1 MDRSSDRTLFYFFLG
16 ILVWAPL
23 PLASNR
29 LWSLSLLC
37 GLVLLLS
44 IFVLYKQLHNVSL
57 STPLKKSLP
66 VIGLISL
73 GNIWISLQAIPAL
86 NLSISPTDSVHDAV
100 WGWCLLATFC
110 LTLQLVRS
118 RSRILLTGYILVG
131 SALFQAVYGSLMTL
145 TGYEFS
151 FLIPKESYQ
160 GVSTGTFINRNSQA
174 GYLVMCVSLG
184 IGLMISTL
192 KDEGSHNWRERGR
205 RWLTAL
211 LSKKIVLRIALL
223 IIVSG
228 LVMTHSRMGN
238 TSFFASLMIMGVLGL
253 ILSRKATRS
262 MIILLSSLI
271 ILDIFVVGTF
281 FGVQEVADRLQK
293 TSIEKESRDEVAKAT
308 INLMQPQLLTGTGA
322 GTFYTAFPEYR
333 TEDVGRGFYV
343 NTHND
348 YLEFSSE
355 FGLLGAAPLALTLL
369 LSLGAGL
376 YAQYKRRDK
385 LLRGI
390 AFGASMSIIAM
401 LIHATVDFNLQMPAN
416 ALTFMVILAF
426 AWIAVFKKTEKKKRK
441 M

>member
-16 ILVWAPL
+16 ILIWAPL

-37 GLVLLLS
+37 ALILLLS
-44 IFVLYKQLHNVSL
+44 TSVLYQQLKNNLTL
-57 STPLKKSLP
+57 STPLKRSLP
-66 VIGLISL
+66 IIGLFSI
-73 GNIWISLQAIPAL
+73 GTTWVSLQAIPAL
-86 NLSISPTDSVHDAV
+86 NLSISPTDSLHDAV
-100 WGWCLLATFC
+100 WGWCLLAMFC
-110 LTLQLVRS
+110 LTLQLLRNN
-118 RSRILLTGYILVG
+118 SRIMLTGYVLVG
-131 SALFQAVYGSLMTL
+131 SALFQAVYGSLMTF
-145 TGYEFS
+145 TGFEFS

-174 GYLVMCVSLG
+174 GYLVMCVSIG

-192 KDEGSHNWRERGR
+192 KDEASYNWRERSR

-211 LSKKIVLRIALL
+211 LSKKIILRIALL

-253 ILSRKATRS
+253 VLSRKATRS
-262 MIILLSSLI
+262 MVILLSSLL

-281 FGVQEVADRLQK
+281 FGVQEVADRLQN

-308 INLMQPQLLTGTGA
+308 IDLMQPQLLTGTGA

-355 FGLLGAAPLALTLL
+355 FGLLGTLPLGLVLL
-369 LSLGAGL
+369 ISLGAGL
-376 YAQYKRRDK
+376 YAQYKRRNK

-390 AFGASMSIIAM
+390 AFGSSMSIIAM

-426 AWIAVFKKTEKKKRK
+426 TWISVFKENKRK

>member
-16 ILVWAPL
+16 ILIWAPL

-73 GNIWISLQAIPAL
+73 GNTWISLQAIPAL
-86 NLSISPTDSVHDAV
+86 NLSISPTDSLHDAV

-131 SALFQAVYGSLMTL
+131 SAIFQAVYGSLMTL

-192 KDEGSHNWRERGR
+192 KDDGSHNWRERGR

-211 LSKKIVLRIALL
+211 LSQKIVLRIALL
-223 IIVSG
+223 IIVAG

-253 ILSRKATRS
+253 ILSRTATRS
-262 MIILLSSLI
+262 MIILLS
-271 ILDIFVVGTF
+271 
-281 FGVQEVADRLQK
+281 RLF
-293 TSIEKESRDEVAKAT
+293 I
-308 INLMQPQLLTGTGA
+308 
-322 GTFYTAFPEYR
+322 
-333 TEDVGRGFYV
+333 
-343 NTHND
+343 
-348 YLEFSSE
+348 
-355 FGLLGAAPLALTLL
+355 
-369 LSLGAGL
+369 
-376 YAQYKRRDK
+376 
-385 LLRGI
+385 
-390 AFGASMSIIAM
+390 
-401 LIHATVDFNLQMPAN
+401 
-416 ALTFMVILAF
+416 
-426 AWIAVFKKTEKKKRK
+426 
-441 M
+441 

>member
-16 ILVWAPL
+16 ILIWAPL

-37 GLVLLLS
+37 DLVLLLS
-44 IFVLYKQLHNVSL
+44 ISTLYQQLKGYSIP

-66 VIGLISL
+66 IIGLLSM
-73 GNIWISLQAIPAL
+73 GVMWISLQAVPAL
-86 NLSISPTDSVHDAV
+86 NLSISPTDSLHDAV
-100 WGWCLLATFC
+100 LGWCLVAMFC
-110 LTLQLVRS
+110 LTLQFVRS

-131 SALFQAVYGSLMTL
+131 SALFQAVYGSLMTF
-145 TGYEFS
+145 TGFEFS

-192 KDEGSHNWRERGR
+192 KDEGSYNWRERSR

-211 LSKKIVLRIALL
+211 LSKKIILRVALL

-253 ILSRKATRS
+253 ILRRKATRS
-262 MIILLSSLI
+262 MVILLSSLL

-281 FGVQEVADRLQK
+281 FGVQEVADRLQN

-308 INLMQPQLLTGTGA
+308 IDLMQPQLLTGTGA
-322 GTFYTAFPEYR
+322 GTFYTAFPEHR

-355 FGLLGAAPLALTLL
+355 FGLLGTLPLGLVLL
-369 LSLGAGL
+369 ISLGAGL

-390 AFGASMSIIAM
+390 AFGSSMSIIAM

-426 AWIAVFKKTEKKKRK
+426 TWISVFKKNKRK

>member
-1 MDRSSDRTLFYFFLG
+1 MG
-16 ILVWAPL
+16 VM
-23 PLASNR
+23 
-29 LWSLSLLC
+29 
-37 GLVLLLS
+37 
-44 IFVLYKQLHNVSL
+44 
-57 STPLKKSLP
+57 
-66 VIGLISL
+66 
-73 GNIWISLQAIPAL
+73 WISLQAVPAL
-86 NLSISPTDSVHDAV
+86 NLSISPTDSLHDAV
-100 WGWCLLATFC
+100 WGWCLVAMFC
-110 LTLQLVRS
+110 LTLQFVRS

-131 SALFQAVYGSLMTL
+131 SALFQAVYGSLMTF
-145 TGYEFS
+145 TGFEFS

-192 KDEGSHNWRERGR
+192 KDEGSYNWRERSR

-211 LSKKIVLRIALL
+211 LSKKIILRVALL

-253 ILSRKATRS
+253 ILRRKATRS
-262 MIILLSSLI
+262 MVILLSSLL

-281 FGVQEVADRLQK
+281 FGVQEVADRLQN

-308 INLMQPQLLTGTGA
+308 IDLMQPQLLTGTGA
-322 GTFYTAFPEYR
+322 GTFYTAFPEHR

-355 FGLLGAAPLALTLL
+355 FGLLGTLPLGLVLL
-369 LSLGAGL
+369 ISLGAGL

-390 AFGASMSIIAM
+390 AFGSSMSIIAM

-426 AWIAVFKKTEKKKRK
+426 TWISVFKKNKRK

>member
-16 ILVWAPL
+16 ILIWAPL

-44 IFVLYKQLHNVSL
+44 ISTLYQQLKGYSIP

-66 VIGLISL
+66 IIGLLSM
-73 GNIWISLQAIPAL
+73 GVMWISLQAVPAL
-86 NLSISPTDSVHDAV
+86 NLSISPTDSLHDAV
-100 WGWCLLATFC
+100 WGWCLVAMFC
-110 LTLQLVRS
+110 LTLQFVRS

-131 SALFQAVYGSLMTL
+131 SALFQAVYGSLMTF
-145 TGYEFS
+145 TGFEFS

-192 KDEGSHNWRERGR
+192 KDEGSYNWRERSR

-211 LSKKIVLRIALL
+211 LSKKIILRVALL

-253 ILSRKATRS
+253 ILRRKATRS
-262 MIILLSSLI
+262 MVILLSSLL

-281 FGVQEVADRLQK
+281 FGVQEVADRLQN

-308 INLMQPQLLTGTGA
+308 IDLMQPQLLTGTGA
-322 GTFYTAFPEYR
+322 GTFYTAFPEHR

-355 FGLLGAAPLALTLL
+355 FGLLGTLPLGLVLL
-369 LSLGAGL
+369 ISLGAGL

-390 AFGASMSIIAM
+390 AFGSSMSIIAM

-426 AWIAVFKKTEKKKRK
+426 TWISVFKKNKRK